1 VNPSAVLLLVPL
13 TLAVRPVQ
21 DPAPTP
27 DRPTDPTAIDAEL
40 MRALARPDA
49 ARAGGMPAALAPFP
63 SVAIR
68 GVVLPRGGDPLAV
81 LEIDSA
87 RVRVKVGTVVPFA
100 GGDSLRVERIVADE
114 IVLSRASTGESR
126 AVR

>member
-1 VNPSAVLLLVPL
+1 MNPSAVLLLVPL
-13 TLAVRPVQ
+13 ALAVRPVQ

-27 DRPTDPTAIDAEL
+27 NRPTDPTAIDAAL
-40 MRALARPDA
+40 LRALAQPDA
-49 ARAGGMPAALAPFP
+49 GRVGVSTTVVPFP

-68 GVVLPRGGDPLAV
+68 GVVVPRGGEPLAV
-81 LEIDSA
+81 LEVDSA
-87 RVRVKVGTVVPFA
+87 RVRVKVGSVIPFA
-100 GGDSLRVERIVADE
+100 NGDSVRVERIGADE